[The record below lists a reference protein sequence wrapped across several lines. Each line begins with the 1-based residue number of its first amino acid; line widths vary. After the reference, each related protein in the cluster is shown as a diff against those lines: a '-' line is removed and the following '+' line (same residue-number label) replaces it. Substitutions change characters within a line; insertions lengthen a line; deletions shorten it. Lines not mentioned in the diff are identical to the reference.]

1 MTNWFAT
8 VNTPKIRI
16 QGSLYPYLH
25 QYLQYVFFFLPC
37 QCNLVCSYYCNFI
50 SWSQMSLIIFS
61 YINSP
66 VEYPLCWIVCIYPL
80 FMFFFFFNQ
89 FCMLKY
95 LFLTFYLSVRF
106 ILHVP
111 HWGEKNLKVLFWCNK
126 INSFLGL
133 MTDAFWALF
142 KLCWQIYPSKLFNA
156 NFIIF
161 SFICSILNHLERI
174 FLYLLKH
181 GSGFVFYTYTKQ
193 IFLISFIRQSE
204 TDHVIGK
211 CCLLMSRRLVIF
223 LCVVTH
229 HPGNLKV

>member
-80 FMFFFFFNQ
+80 FMFFFFFLISFVCWNIFSSPFICLLDL
-89 FCMLKY
+89 FCMSL
-95 LFLTFYLSVRF
+95 
-106 ILHVP
+106 I
-111 HWGEKNLKVLFWCNK
+111 GEKK
-126 INSFLGL
+126 IWKFYFDVIKSIL
-133 MTDAFWALF
+133 FWALW
-142 KLCWQIYPSKLFNA
+142 LMLFEPYS
-156 NFIIF
+156 NFVGKYILLN
-161 SFICSILNHLERI
+161 CSMLTL
-174 FLYLLKH
+174 
-181 GSGFVFYTYTKQ
+181 
-193 IFLISFIRQSE
+193 
-204 TDHVIGK
+204 
-211 CCLLMSRRLVIF
+211 
-223 LCVVTH
+223 
-229 HPGNLKV
+229 